1 MIIFEIR
8 FTEFE
13 CLAMISVK
21 NFEETA

>member
-8 FTEFE
+8 FTELE
-13 CLAMISVK
+13 CFAMISVK